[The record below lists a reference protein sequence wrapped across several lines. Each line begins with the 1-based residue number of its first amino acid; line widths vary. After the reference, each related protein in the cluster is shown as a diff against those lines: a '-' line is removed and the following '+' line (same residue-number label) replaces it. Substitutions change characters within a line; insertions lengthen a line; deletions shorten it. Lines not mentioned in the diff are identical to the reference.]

1 MARFA
6 DCSQNEIAF
15 DVLHD
20 IGAPPETDILFRGES
35 LIEKMQ
41 EWEGEI
47 SGLLLQ
53 RIDMDDLDINEK
65 KFDSYLDKIVFS
77 WDVSAPVL
85 RIVEKEEKLEVEI
98 NSEED
103 DTEELLKDDG
113 DFSKL
118 PDYLKNT
125 KASKSNDPK
134 VQTRE
139 RGDSGLMNFTNA
151 SQLGNNDR
159 TPEKPLGTR
168 RNKSGL
174 FRKNTG
180 KMRKSTYVPH
190 GQTLHNHN
198 DMMNDSISVAISE

>member
-20 IGAPPETDILFRGES
+20 IGAPPETDILVRGDR

-41 EWEGEI
+41 EWEEEI

-53 RIDMDDLDINEK
+53 RIDMEDLDVKES
-65 KFDSYLDKIVFS
+65 KFDAFLDKIVFN
-77 WDVSAPVL
+77 WDVSPPVF
-85 RIVEKEEKLEVEI
+85 RIIEKEEKLDIVDA
-98 NSEED
+98 NSVED
-103 DTEELLKDDG
+103 DTDQLLKDDG

-125 KASKSNDPK
+125 KSKSNKSGENPK
-134 VQTRE
+134 IQTRE

-151 SQLGNNDR
+151 SQIGQNDR
-159 TPEKPLGTR
+159 TPEKPGLGTR

-180 KMRKSTYVPH
+180 KMRKSAYVPH
-190 GQTLHNHN
+190 S